1 MRRVESSH
9 RYTVQISPSAWRQI
23 AQLPADV
30 YRRVREE
37 LDAISMVAAVEPL
50 AKVGAPRGKEAAAA
64 LALLVDDYVV
74 LYDVDAERR
83 SVVLLEVARRQPRP
97 PGEAAGKGGAG

>member
-1 MRRVESSH
+1 MRRVESSS

-30 YRRVREE
+30 YRHVREE
-37 LDAISMVAAVEPL
+37 LDAITARAAADSSL
-50 AKVGAPRGKEAAAA
+50 KAGAPRGKEAASA
-64 LALLVDDYVV
+64 LALIVDDYVV

-83 SVVLLEVARRQPRP
+83 SVVLLEVARRQFDD
-97 PGEAAGKGGAG
+97 E